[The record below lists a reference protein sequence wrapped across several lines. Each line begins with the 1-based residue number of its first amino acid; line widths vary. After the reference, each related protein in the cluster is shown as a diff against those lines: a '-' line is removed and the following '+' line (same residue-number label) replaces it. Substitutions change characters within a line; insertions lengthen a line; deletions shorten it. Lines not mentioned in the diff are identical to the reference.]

1 MGLDKVKTDKFV
13 PSLSTIEV
21 IETLNENDT
30 VGERSIETLFN
41 NDIEPI
47 IRKTTTK

>member
-1 MGLDKVKTDKFV
+1 MGLEKVEIDKFV
-13 PSLSTIEV
+13 PSLSTIE
-21 IETLNENDT
+21 IIDTLNEIN
-30 VGERSIETLFN
+30 EKSIETLFN